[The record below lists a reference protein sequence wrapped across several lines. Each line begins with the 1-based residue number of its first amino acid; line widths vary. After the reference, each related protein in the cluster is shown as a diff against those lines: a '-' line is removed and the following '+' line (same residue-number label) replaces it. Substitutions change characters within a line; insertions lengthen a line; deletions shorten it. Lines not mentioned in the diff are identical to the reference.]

1 MVMQRYFVQLCF
13 KGTRFHGCQVQPDAL
28 SVQEVMEGAFSTVL
42 REKIRVVGA
51 GRTDTGVH
59 ASFFILHF
67 ESEDEHI
74 DTSRLA
80 QQMNSL
86 LPSDIA
92 LQKIWKVRPEMHAR
106 FSAVS
111 RTYQYVITPVKDPF
125 VVETAYYYRGPLD
138 VTRMNEAAAILPQ
151 YNDFTSFSRSHT
163 DVKTNLCKIFIASW
177 HREGTNLVFTIQAD
191 RFLRNMVRAITG
203 TLLDVGK
210 GKLSAVDFRK
220 IIEVKNRSAAGA
232 SVPAHGLF
240 LTDIRYPEE
249 FPE

>member
-1 MVMQRYFVQLCF
+1 MQRYFVQLCF
-13 KGTRFHGCQVQPDAL
+13 KGTRFHGWQVQPDAL

-177 HREGTNLVFTIQAD
+177 HREGTYLVFMIQAD

-249 FPE
+249 CPE